1 MVNAISHG
9 TIETLDVGGEELD
22 ALGPVKE
29 VKIQASFTIRA
40 ESLQEFED
48 KLNQLINNSA
58 V

>member
-1 MVNAISHG
+1 MLNAISHG
-9 TIETLDVGGEELD
+9 AIETLDVGGEELD

-29 VKIQASFTIRA
+29 VKIQANFVIRA

-48 KLNQLINNSA
+48 KLNQLINMNA